1 MSENI
6 EMSYTRIEYDCST
19 GIQTTIDLTAEE
31 IEQVKADQ
39 AASELRAAAEE
50 AAAIKTADDVA
61 AGKAKLKELGLTD
74 DLIAALVG

>member
-1 MSENI
+1 MSENV

-31 IEQVKADQ
+31 V
-39 AASELRAAAEE
+39 S
-50 AAAIKTADDVA
+50 

-74 DLIAALVG
+74 DQIAALVG

>member
-1 MSENI
+1 
-6 EMSYTRIEYDCST
+6 MSYTRIEYDCST

-74 DLIAALVG
+74 DQIAALVG